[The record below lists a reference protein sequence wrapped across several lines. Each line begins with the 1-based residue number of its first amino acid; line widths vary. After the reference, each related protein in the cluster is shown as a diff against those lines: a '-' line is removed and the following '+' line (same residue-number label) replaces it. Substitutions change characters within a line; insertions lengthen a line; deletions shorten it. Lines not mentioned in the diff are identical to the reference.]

1 MVSLN
6 RKKKLALT
14 ADLFCEP
21 NLSKESQ
28 NKSVKIV
35 ATNSPNQ
42 ASEVDKLVY
51 EVQKREFIW
60 QMLEKYSEIVLKT
73 ILHHYTKPK

>member
-1 MVSLN
+1 MFF
-6 RKKKLALT
+6 
-14 ADLFCEP
+14 FCEP
-21 NLSKESQ
+21 NLRKESQ

-60 QMLEKYSEIVLKT
+60 QILEKYSEIVLKT